1 MLDQK
6 LINLGI
12 KEDEIKI
19 FLFLLENGE
28 QTAGKIA
35 VKTGLSR
42 PSIYGFLKNL
52 QEKGLVNQSQKD
64 GIKTFSASSQER
76 IEMVLDEKIKE
87 INDTK
92 GLIQKTFLEIQKGL
106 SATSVPRFQ
115 IFEGKKEVQ
124 NILRD
129 ILLYKNIEAKAYI
142 PIKLV
147 IEVFGE
153 DFFKQFN
160 IERVKRNI
168 YIDVIWPEKHIVD
181 MEEFPYMGTGEPFLR
196 EIRIAPEG
204 IDFSMGY
211 WIYENKVACISSPKD
226 NFGFILESKEFADMV
241 ASQFKVIWEISKK
254 IEIED
259 KDSERLFK
267 EMNKKD

>member
-1 MLDQK
+1 MLSQK
-6 LINLGI
+6 LINIGI
-12 KEDEIKI
+12 KEDEIKT

-35 VKTGLSR
+35 IKTGLSR
-42 PSIYGFLKNL
+42 PSLYGYLKNL
-52 QEKGLVNQSQKD
+52 QEKGLVVHSQKD
-64 GIKTFSASSQER
+64 GVKTFLVSSAEK
-76 IEMVLDEKIKE
+76 INMVLDEQIKN

-92 GLIQKTFLEIQKGL
+92 DVITKAFLEIQKGL
-106 SATSVPRFQ
+106 KPTSVPRFQ
-115 IFEGKKEVQ
+115 IFESKKEVQ

-129 ILLYKNIEAKAYI
+129 ILLYRNMEAKAYI

-153 DFFKQFN
+153 EFFKQFN

-168 YIDVIWPEKHIVD
+168 YMNVIWPEKHIID
-181 MEEFPYMGTGEPFLR
+181 MNDYPFMGTGEVFLR
-196 EIRIAPEG
+196 EIRVAPEG

-254 IEIED
+254 IDITEKE
-259 KDSERLFK
+259 SEELFK
-267 EMNKKD
+267 EMNS